1 MTTTDFNAL
10 DFLKIIIKE
19 EFQNSNSV
27 NNKNNTFLE
36 NDDSNVYFD
45 DDIDDDIDDD
55 LDDDLDD
62 DDLDDDLDD
71 DDLDD
76 DLNNTETLPHDD
88 SITSEEDEIL
98 LDESSNFF
106 F

>member
-62 DDLDDDLDD
+62 DDLDDDL
-71 DDLDD
+71 
-76 DLNNTETLPHDD
+76 NNTETLPHDD